1 MRLLY
6 ACYCILWLSCR
17 PWMFHLMWHEVTCE
31 RSVRM
36 FFECAKDTFW
46 TSHLVLWPVWKE
58 QLKSTFKTVA
68 VSLNTSLVA
77 SDWSLNILIPEF
89 KKQQKS
95 LLCSTSSATVHLS
108 SVLYFFFSFN
118 TDALNIAFKINLDS
132 YSMLVDT
139 FLLTICTDHVG
150 TQGPWVRLLQQCS
163 TALQN
168 ALFFAI
174 QAVSGIRHK
183 N

>member
-68 VSLNTSLVA
+68 VSSNTSLVA
-77 SDWSLNILIPEF
+77 SDWSLNILISEF

-108 SVLYFFFSFN
+108 SVLYFFFLLIQMLWILLSKLIWIH
-118 TDALNIAFKINLDS
+118 TVCLLILSYWQSAQTMLAHKVPELDCS
-132 YSMLVDT
+132 SNA
-139 FLLTICTDHVG
+139 
-150 TQGPWVRLLQQCS
+150 RLLCKMLYF
-163 TALQN
+163 LQFR
-168 ALFFAI
+168 L
-174 QAVSGIRHK
+174 
-183 N
+183 